1 MAFAAVGLFHGDLQ
15 VAAAAGGVEIVNFK
29 GARRDRVLINAGLDV
44 ALIDNVAVLANHH
57 QRVAVGRAADNRRV
71 AFLAVRQHVAVGFQL
86 HPGVGNAVK
95 HVGRG

>member
-15 VAAAAGGVEIVNFK
+15 VAAAAGGVEIVNFE
-29 GARRDRVLINAGLDV
+29 GARRDRVLIND
-44 ALIDNVAVLANHH
+44 VAVLANHH